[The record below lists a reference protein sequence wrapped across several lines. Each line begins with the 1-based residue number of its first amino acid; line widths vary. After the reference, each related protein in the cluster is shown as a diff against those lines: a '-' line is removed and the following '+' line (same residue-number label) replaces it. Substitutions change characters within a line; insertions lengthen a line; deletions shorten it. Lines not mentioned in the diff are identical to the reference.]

1 MGLMGLMGLMG
12 IMGIM
17 GIMGL
22 MGPIT
27 DQYGPYYYAI
37 NLKKGSLECLFYII
51 KNRKSALFNEI

>member
-1 MGLMGLMGLMG
+1 MGLMGLMGF
-12 IMGIM
+12 MGIM

-22 MGPIT
+22 TNMAHIT

-37 NLKKGSLECLFYII
+37 NLKKGSSECLFYII